1 MLEWTWGTV
10 LELVGRYGHAV
21 LFLVVL
27 LESALAVRAI
37 PSELAVPA
45 GAAVLVG
52 TPLEFARLVGLLS
65 AGAMVGSA
73 FAYLVYGADHRGAL
87 RTYSETVRPSR
98 IRVDRAR
105 RWLSRWD
112 VRVLCWG
119 RLFPGV
125 RGSLSTAAGVER
137 TGLVSLVC
145 YSIVGWVT
153 YLAALV
159 WLVYPGG
166 DGAAPVDPVVDAT
179 LVLLVRFWPT
189 VSADPVGWGA
199 TFAVSGAVVL
209 VAWAIRDTFRRS
221 I

>member
-1 MLEWTWGTV
+1 MIEWVWGTA

-27 LESALAVRAI
+27 VESALAVRVI

-52 TPLEFARLVGLLS
+52 TPAEFARLVGLLT

-73 FAYLVYGADHRGAL
+73 FAYLVYGVDHRGAL

-105 RWLSRWD
+105 RWLSRWG
-112 VRVLCWG
+112 VRALCWG

-125 RGSLSTAAGVER
+125 RGSLSTAAGIER
-137 TGLVSLVC
+137 TGLPALVG
-145 YSIVGWVT
+145 YSTAGWAA

-159 WLVYPGG
+159 WLVYPGA
-166 DGAAPVDPVVDAT
+166 DGSAPIDPVVDAT

-189 VSADPVGWGA
+189 VTADPVGWGA
-199 TFAVSGAVVL
+199 TFVVSGATVL
-209 VAWAIRDTFRRS
+209 VAWTVRDTFRRS